1 MALSLGVRIAGLFVT
16 GALAVTVAAA
26 CGGGG
31 GGPSAGGG
39 SSDTSVP
46 SGVSDGGQGTG
57 TGGSTPTWRPSGDS
71 GAEGSVGSGSSNG
84 TDGSGSSGGSGSPG
98 GGGGGHL
105 DGPAWLPLGPHSP
118 NTDVAPDPQSVYDG
132 LRQAPSDCETIL
144 KSIPAEADW
153 QVLHGLASACAAV
166 QGLGGSWADAA
177 SDYAATGG
185 GINTCKDRA
194 AYAVLG
200 GILQFHKQHPTATAR
215 LKGSSGGTEA
225 CDFEITAVDVGGDG
239 EAKPGETIT
248 IELHG
253 TYYNLGE
260 VQNGGTVLID
270 GKPLDAPCA
279 FVSGSGD
286 REVVSIE
293 VPSLETGQYPKS
305 VSVTVQ
311 YGDSATKENA
321 FTLVAP
327 DTGGSPDSGSP
338 SATP

>member
-1 MALSLGVRIAGLFVT
+1 MALSLGVRIAGLFVA
-16 GALAVTVAAA
+16 GALAVTVASA

-39 SSDTSVP
+39 SGGASV
-46 SGVSDGGQGTG
+46 SGGGSDGGTS
-57 TGGSTPTWRPSGDS
+57 GGTPTWRPSDS
-71 GAEGSVGSGSSNG
+71 NETGSGSSTSGSGGSNS
-84 TDGSGSSGGSGSPG
+84 SGSSGSS

-105 DGPAWLPLGPHSP
+105 DGPGWLPLGPHSP
-118 NTDVAPDPQSVYDG
+118 NTDVAPDPESVYDD
-132 LRQAPSDCETIL
+132 LRKAPSDCETIL

-166 QGLGGSWADAA
+166 QGLGGSWAEAA

-185 GINTCKDRA
+185 GISTCKDRA

-200 GILQFHKQHPTATAR
+200 GILQFHKQHPTATAK
-215 LKGSSGGTEA
+215 LTASGGTEA
-225 CDFEITAVDVGGDG
+225 CAFEIAAVNAGDDG

-253 TYYNLGE
+253 TYYSLGE

-321 FTLVAP
+321 FTIVAP